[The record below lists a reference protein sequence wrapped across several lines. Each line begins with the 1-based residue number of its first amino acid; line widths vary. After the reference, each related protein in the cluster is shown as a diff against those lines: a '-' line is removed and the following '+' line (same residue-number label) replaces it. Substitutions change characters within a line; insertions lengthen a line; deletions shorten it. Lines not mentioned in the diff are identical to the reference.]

1 LAIPHE
7 STQLFR
13 HYTSSPAI
21 GSGDRGSRL
30 GSSGTAR
37 DAYGAQGKYAQAEA
51 LLSQALEIERR
62 VLGPKY
68 PATLNTLSGFAS
80 MYQRQGKYALA

>member
-1 LAIPHE
+1 
-7 STQLFR
+7 
-13 HYTSSPAI
+13 
-21 GSGDRGSRL
+21 L

-51 LLSQALEIERR
+51 LLSHALKIERR

-80 MYQRQGKYALA
+80 MYQ